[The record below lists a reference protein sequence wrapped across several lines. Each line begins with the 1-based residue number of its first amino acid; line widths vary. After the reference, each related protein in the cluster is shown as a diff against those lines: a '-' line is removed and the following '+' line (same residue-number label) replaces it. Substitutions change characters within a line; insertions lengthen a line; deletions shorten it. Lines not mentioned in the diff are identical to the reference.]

1 MTAAELF
8 TINQSAALLG
18 VTTRTIH
25 RWIEEGK
32 LPAFKLGGRWR
43 ISQEDARNM
52 LKPPAPLTLIY
63 EGLVDP
69 LFDGGMVRFSKRM
82 ADGNLRIEEKQPGRI
97 AAFLAANMFTP
108 NFHVRYKTLHVP
120 TALRDEFRR
129 LLLDEMATL
138 KGTTRHIYLA
148 EDEVH
153 EDTDR
158 EDITMIVADALQM
171 IVDALSRDG
180 DISLSEITD
189 KTGKGVPSVATAA

>member
-25 RWIEEGK
+25 RWIEDGK
-32 LPAFKLGGRWR
+32 LPAFKVGGRWR
-43 ISQEDARNM
+43 INQEDARNM
-52 LKPPAPLTLIY
+52 LKPPPPLTLTY

-69 LFDGGMVRFSKRM
+69 LFNGGMIRFSKRM
-82 ADGNLRIEEKQPGRI
+82 ADGETRIEEREPGRI

-120 TALRDEFRR
+120 MGLRDEFGR

-138 KGTTRHIYLA
+138 PSRHIYLA
-148 EDEVH
+148 GGEVH
-153 EDTDR
+153 EDADR
-158 EDITMIVADALQM
+158 EEITMIVADALQM
-171 IVDALSRDG
+171 IVDALSQDG
-180 DISLSEITD
+180 DISLSEIIA